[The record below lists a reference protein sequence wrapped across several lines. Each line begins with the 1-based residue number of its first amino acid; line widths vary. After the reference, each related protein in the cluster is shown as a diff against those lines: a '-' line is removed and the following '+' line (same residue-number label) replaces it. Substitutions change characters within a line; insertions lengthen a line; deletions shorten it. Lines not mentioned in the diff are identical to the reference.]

1 MNSNPLTTFQG
12 TFQGKQMNLDYFI
25 QLCFGT
31 YKVADIFPK
40 SESLKFKIKELANEI
55 LANLILINKSSI
67 PAFYSSNPDNPDNQS
82 DGGSTSITLREIE
95 TLQSY
100 FRLAK
105 RQNWVDSRNFLVL
118 EREYNK
124 IKEELEQLK
133 RILVFGEKEV
143 KEFNLT
149 QKERQ
154 KRILEIL
161 KKKEKIRLGELSQIF
176 SDVHSRTLIRD
187 LEKLKEAGL
196 IQKSGERKAAY
207 YTITDIDKRQAQ
219 LT

>member
-1 MNSNPLTTFQG
+1 MDRNYLI
-12 TFQGKQMNLDYFI
+12 K
-25 QLCFGT
+25 LCFGVH
-31 YKVADIFPK
+31 KVADIFPK

-55 LANLILINKSSI
+55 LANLILINQ
-67 PAFYSSNPDNPDNQS
+67 NDRN
-82 DGGSTSITLREIE
+82 DGGTTSIILKEIE
-95 TLQSY
+95 TLEGY

-105 RQNWVDSRNFLVL
+105 SKEWVDSRNFLVL

-124 IKEELEQLK
+124 IKGEVEKLGKSFSLRNQRLEES
-133 RILVFGEKEV
+133 
-143 KEFNLT
+143 NLN

-161 KKKEKIRLGELSQIF
+161 EKKEKIRLGELSQIF

-187 LEKLKEAGL
+187 LEKLREAGL

-207 YTITDIDKRQAQ
+207 YYTITDIDRRQTQ

>member
-1 MNSNPLTTFQG
+1 MDSNPPTTL
-12 TFQGKQMNLDYFI
+12 QGKQIDLDYFI
-25 QLCFGT
+25 QLCFGVH
-31 YKVADIFPK
+31 KVADIFPK
-40 SESLKFKIKELANEI
+40 SEPLKFKMKELANEI
-55 LANLILINKSSI
+55 LANLILINQNNRDRISI
-67 PAFYSSNPDNPDNQS
+67 
-82 DGGSTSITLREIE
+82 ILRDIE
-95 TLQSY
+95 TLQGC

-105 RQNWVDSRNFLVL
+105 SKEWVDSRNFLVL

-133 RILVFGEKEV
+133 RIPVFREKEV
-143 KEFNLT
+143 KEFNST

-154 KRILEIL
+154 KRILEVL
-161 KKKEKIRLGELSQIF
+161 EKKEKIRLGELSQIF

-187 LEKLKEAGL
+187 LEKLREAGL

-207 YTITDIDKRQAQ
+207 YYTITDIDRRQTQ